1 MSSQKAQMAL
11 LIVLTGVVSAFITKI
26 LDTASASESGFFL
39 QFLMVVMFFFAVY
52 IALMLMDFEKY

>member
-1 MSSQKAQMAL
+1 MAL